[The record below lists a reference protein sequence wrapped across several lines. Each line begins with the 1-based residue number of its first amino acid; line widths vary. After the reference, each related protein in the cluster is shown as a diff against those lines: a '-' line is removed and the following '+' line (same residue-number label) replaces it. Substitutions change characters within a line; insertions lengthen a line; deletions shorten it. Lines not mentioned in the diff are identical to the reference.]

1 MRSRSS
7 RPRTCARRSATL
19 ARKWQRATNRRMTVN
34 VFQTVAKLKPA
45 RIWDGVLARV
55 VNGDRVTIGFV
66 DIDPN
71 AQVPEHRHENEQV
84 GFVLRGS
91 VTMVGDGQSRELGGW
106 WTCSRRFARTG
117 RPPPRS
123 SPFPEGGP
131 RLPTELKQA
140 AILPAIDG
148 QRGSGDEA
156 GGVAGQ
162 KDDGGGQLLGASMPA

>member
-1 MRSRSS
+1 
-7 RPRTCARRSATL
+7 
-19 ARKWQRATNRRMTVN
+19 MTVN

-91 VTMVGDGQSRELGGW
+91 VTMVVNGQSRELRVGETYTIASQLPHSAKAGADGVTVVDVFAPVRQDWKAALTVEPFPGGW
-106 WTCSRRFARTG
+106 PEASR
-117 RPPPRS
+117 
-123 SPFPEGGP
+123 
-131 RLPTELKQA
+131 
-140 AILPAIDG
+140 
-148 QRGSGDEA
+148 
-156 GGVAGQ
+156 
-162 KDDGGGQLLGASMPA
+162 